1 MDEVIVIINRNEK
14 NNYMNK
20 LKEYG
25 VRVNFIFDLI
35 DIIKYLLS
43 TNKINEKEFNM
54 VMNYLS

>member
-1 MDEVIVIINRNEK
+1 
-14 NNYMNK
+14 MNK